1 MMFSSK
7 PIPGISCTVSKR
19 GDPIPGGGCTVQR
32 GDPIPGGGWGCT
44 VSRR

>member
-19 GDPIPGGGCTVQR
+19 GGPIPGSSCTVMRNDIIPGGGY
-32 GDPIPGGGWGCT
+32 T